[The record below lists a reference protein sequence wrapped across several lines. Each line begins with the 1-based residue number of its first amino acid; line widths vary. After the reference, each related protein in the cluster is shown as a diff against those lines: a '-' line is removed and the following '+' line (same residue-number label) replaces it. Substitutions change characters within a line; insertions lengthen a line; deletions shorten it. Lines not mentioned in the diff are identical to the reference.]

1 MMFHYQCA
9 YRELAKDIK
18 LWEAFRHDLN
28 TFAKLFLCIQL
39 SLCGCGQLFIFCRQL
54 KFMFYRKDYTFC
66 RFSMFLAADFSNW
79 TSGED
84 KELLDL
90 VVDFDWSADGEHRD
104 WKKIADAMSTNKN
117 RFEKRKHLSYN

>member
-1 MMFHYQCA
+1 
-9 YRELAKDIK
+9 
-18 LWEAFRHDLN
+18 
-28 TFAKLFLCIQL
+28 
-39 SLCGCGQLFIFCRQL
+39 
-54 KFMFYRKDYTFC
+54 
-66 RFSMFLAADFSNW
+66 MFLAADFSNW